1 MAPAGAARSAPWLA
15 APHARVEGRAQRI
28 APRRRDGAAQ
38 QQVAVTV
45 ERGGLLCLQGRDLG
59 RQRMLAHDVAYNLNV
74 LFAIVL
80 APKAIR
86 AKQEPQPT
94 TVRARKIFEGYRTTG
109 VFVRRA
115 KAMTAA
121 RHSKRYGAGT
131 LRLGSHLRRGFENS
145 GRSAL
150 SNRQHRSNKHN
161 AADAPEKS
169 APSLLK
175 RLGPGLITG
184 AADDDPSGIATY
196 SQAGAQFGYGLL
208 WTVFLTLPF
217 MIAIQLVSAR
227 IGRVTGKGLAANVMQ
242 IAPRWAVLGLVSLL
256 VIANTFNIAADI
268 AAMAEALSLVIGGLN
283 HEHALIFAAGS
294 TILQVFVPYRR
305 YSPVLK
311 FLTLALFAYVATAFT
326 VEIPWSTA
334 LLAAVWPKAD
344 VSGDYF
350 LMVVAVLGTTISPY
364 LFFWQAS
371 QEVEEMNQ
379 GKRDKPLRDLPSG
392 GDPEIARIRADTI
405 VGMLLSNTIAF
416 FIILTTASVLHA
428 NGVTNINSATQAAEA
443 LRPLAGD
450 FTFALFAL
458 GIIGTGL
465 LAIPVL
471 AGSAAYGVAE
481 IFGWRATLEAR
492 PEKAVGFYTIIAAAT
507 IIGFGLGFTG
517 IDSIH
522 MLVWSA
528 VLNGIV
534 AVPIMAMM
542 MLIVASAAIMGRFKA
557 RSWLVVL
564 GWLGTAIMALAVL
577 ALLGSSLVG

>member
-1 MAPAGAARSAPWLA
+1 M
-15 APHARVEGRAQRI
+15 
-28 APRRRDGAAQ
+28 
-38 QQVAVTV
+38 
-45 ERGGLLCLQGRDLG
+45 
-59 RQRMLAHDVAYNLNV
+59 
-74 LFAIVL
+74 
-80 APKAIR
+80 
-86 AKQEPQPT
+86 
-94 TVRARKIFEGYRTTG
+94 
-109 VFVRRA
+109 
-115 KAMTAA
+115 
-121 RHSKRYGAGT
+121 
-131 LRLGSHLRRGFENS
+131 
-145 GRSAL
+145 
-150 SNRQHRSNKHN
+150 
-161 AADAPEKS
+161 
-169 APSLLK
+169 LK

-196 SQAGAQFGYGLL
+196 SQAGAQFGFGLL
-208 WTVFLTLPF
+208 WTVFLTTPF
-217 MIAIQLVSAR
+217 MIAIQLVSAQ
-227 IGRVTGKGLAANVMQ
+227 IGRVTGKGLAANIMQ
-242 IAPRWAVLGLVSLL
+242 LAPRWAVLTLVSML
-256 VIANTFNIAADI
+256 VVANTFNIAADI
-268 AAMAEALSLVIGGLN
+268 AAMAEALALVIGGLH

-294 TILQVFVPYRR
+294 TLLEIFLPYRR

-311 FLTLALFAYVATAFT
+311 FLTLALFAYVATAFS

-334 LLAAVWPKAD
+334 LLSAVWPKAN
-344 VSGDYF
+344 VSADYF

-371 QEVEEMNQ
+371 QEVEEMNR
-379 GKRDKPLRDLPSG
+379 GKRDRPLRDLPNG
-392 GDPEIARIRADTI
+392 GDPELARIRADTI
-405 VGMLLSNTIAF
+405 AGMLLSNGIAF
-416 FIILTTASVLHA
+416 FIILTTASVLNA
-428 NGVTNINSATQAAEA
+428 NGVTNISSATQAAEA

-481 IFGWRATLEAR
+481 IFGWRATLEAK

-542 MLIVASAAIMGRFKA
+542 MLIVSSRAIMGRFRA
-557 RSWLVVL
+557 RSWLIAL
-564 GWLGTAIMALAVL
+564 GWLGTALMALAVL
-577 ALLGSSLVG
+577 ALLGSSAIG